1 MIPAEAFK
9 GNVVA
14 QLHYAAGL
22 SPEEASVVLESRL
35 EDQTWTATAALW
47 VEVAC
52 GVDRRS
58 GRSGMATALV
68 ARLAR
73 QLMGVP
79 ISADLHDFLPRVFAE
94 LIAAPTTAASI
105 GPVLDPL
112 VGWIAQSAKAGDAGL
127 VAKILNATRSHLS
140 SVAGNRDWQ
149 IENISQLLGLHS
161 QAESSKDRTAQEQ
174 SAQEQRLLELRRRTD
189 LLRSFVPLAQWMIE
203 KGAAELRQPGQGP
216 LLVMLLECL
225 AEGKPAE
232 LQLVLRFLSLHARP
246 EEGVETQHMELFWQ
260 VAERV
265 LEEGATGTL
274 ICELVAAMYRGNWW
288 AEHCSHPLQVPKKLP
303 RASQAILQGLVEGR
317 FEAIAHGAN
326 ERFHPVTWRLA
337 FQHPPGQSK
346 PLRFLDVPPL
356 SRALEILGTAASET
370 NAPTAVADWAHY
382 LVKEW
387 IRLHGLRA
395 RKDLEPLL
403 KLTALPG
410 LGAAVAIGLEEA
422 LKAAPPTDD
431 TPLALRIL
439 HELGGTPDALRAVLT
454 LELERPDF
462 TRRATASLSWLQDE
476 FRRVLHL
483 PWTEP
488 VFGIDLPRMFQGARD
503 VRFAALP
510 QAAQV
515 EVRGDCVTLHEPS
528 YQQLVA
534 SISDREE
541 LLATAMLYFLH
552 EWVHVQQNIGQ
563 KRMVDLLREAA
574 GESTLMQLDLSA
586 DHAAAQLTRRVEPRW
601 NLAWLKGLQS
611 RSLLS
616 YPAGRGHTTASRGR
630 KTTRFISLRLDY
642 LVRTASRTPGWFSKL
657 GEGYVFVD
665 LSPGGGAMFLL
676 VSGPPLSV
684 VDHTRL
690 SSEQAAFLTAI
701 MDERE
706 EKGDRLTDLDALLR
720 ISFRVS

>member
-1 MIPAEAFK
+1 MIPAEAFR
-9 GNVVA
+9 GNVAA

-22 SPEEASVVLESRL
+22 SPAEASVVLESRL
-35 EDQTWTATAALW
+35 EDQTWTAAPALW

-52 GVDRRS
+52 GVDRHS

-79 ISADLHDFLPRVFAE
+79 IRADHHDFLPPVFAE
-94 LIAAPTTAASI
+94 LIAAPSTAASI

-140 SVAGNRDWQ
+140 IVAGIRDRSIETLSQ
-149 IENISQLLGLHS
+149 IFGLRS

-174 SAQEQRLLELRRRTD
+174 SAQEQHLLELRRRTD

-216 LLVMLLECL
+216 LLAMLLECL

-232 LQLVLRFLSLHARP
+232 LQLVLRFLSLQSRS
-246 EEGVETQHMELFWQ
+246 EGSVGTQYMELFWQ

-265 LEEGATGTL
+265 LEEGAPGSL
-274 ICELVAAMYRGNWW
+274 ICELVAALYRGNWW
-288 AEHCSHPLQVPKKLP
+288 AEHCSHPLEVPEKLP
-303 RASQAILQGLVEGR
+303 RASQAILQGLVDGR
-317 FEAIAHGAN
+317 FEAIAHGSN
-326 ERFHPVTWRLA
+326 DRFHPVTWRLA

-346 PLRFLDVPPL
+346 PLRFLTVSPL
-356 SRALEILGTAASET
+356 FRALEILGTAAGET
-370 NAPTAVADWAHY
+370 NAPTAVADWAHH

-403 KLTALPG
+403 KLTAVPG
-410 LGAAVAIGLEEA
+410 LGAAVATGLKEA
-422 LKAAPPTDD
+422 LEAAPLTDD
-431 TPLALRIL
+431 TPLALRL
-439 HELGGTPDALRAVLT
+439 LNELGGTPDALRAVLT

-462 TRRATASLSWLQDE
+462 TRRNTASLSWLQDE

-510 QAAQV
+510 QEAQV

-528 YQQLVA
+528 YQQMVA
-534 SISDREE
+534 SISDKEE

-601 NLAWLKGLQS
+601 SLAWLKDLQS
-611 RSLLS
+611 RSLLG
-616 YPAGRGHTTASRGR
+616 YPAGRGHTAASRGR
-630 KTTRFISLRLDY
+630 KTTRLISLRLDY
-642 LVRTASRTPGWFSKL
+642 LVRTASRTPKWFSTL

-690 SSEQAAFLTAI
+690 SSEQTAFLTAI

-706 EKGDRLTDLDALLR
+706 EQGDRLAELDALLR
-720 ISFRVS
+720 ISFRFS

>member
-1 MIPAEAFK
+1 M
-9 GNVVA
+9 
-14 QLHYAAGL
+14 
-22 SPEEASVVLESRL
+22 
-35 EDQTWTATAALW
+35 
-47 VEVAC
+47 
-52 GVDRRS
+52 
-58 GRSGMATALV
+58 
-68 ARLAR
+68 
-73 QLMGVP
+73 
-79 ISADLHDFLPRVFAE
+79 
-94 LIAAPTTAASI
+94 
-105 GPVLDPL
+105 
-112 VGWIAQSAKAGDAGL
+112 
-127 VAKILNATRSHLS
+127 
-140 SVAGNRDWQ
+140 
-149 IENISQLLGLHS
+149 
-161 QAESSKDRTAQEQ
+161 
-174 SAQEQRLLELRRRTD
+174 
-189 LLRSFVPLAQWMIE
+189 
-203 KGAAELRQPGQGP
+203 
-216 LLVMLLECL
+216 
-225 AEGKPAE
+225 
-232 LQLVLRFLSLHARP
+232 
-246 EEGVETQHMELFWQ
+246 
-260 VAERV
+260 
-265 LEEGATGTL
+265 
-274 ICELVAAMYRGNWW
+274 
-288 AEHCSHPLQVPKKLP
+288 
-303 RASQAILQGLVEGR
+303 
-317 FEAIAHGAN
+317 
-326 ERFHPVTWRLA
+326 
-337 FQHPPGQSK
+337 
-346 PLRFLDVPPL
+346 
-356 SRALEILGTAASET
+356 
-370 NAPTAVADWAHY
+370 
-382 LVKEW
+382 
-387 IRLHGLRA
+387 
-395 RKDLEPLL
+395 EPLL